1 MPAVQLGLSEPMER
15 SASVSLAVVIVQAV
29 EIFCSLNNRETKR
42 SIREGSFFSFPKC
55 ELLLLNEK
63 QISTQVHPLTAE
75 EAMLVKLTFSRD
87 WLTA

>member
-15 SASVSLAVVIVQAV
+15 SVSVSLAVVIVQAV

-42 SIREGSFFSFPKC
+42 SIGEGSFFSFPKC

>member
-42 SIREGSFFSFPKC
+42 SIGEGSFFSFPKC
-55 ELLLLNEK
+55 ELLLLNERSVRRSIHSQQKK
-63 QISTQVHPLTAE
+63 QC
-75 EAMLVKLTFSRD
+75 
-87 WLTA
+87 W